1 MEYTDIGEFPVQ
13 YIGNSI
19 IEIKN
24 KVKRN
29 RHIKYNKIKK
39 IIEDIMSKKENYV
52 IVGSELLKKSRKTT
66 REPNISCGVIYPSIV

>member
-1 MEYTDIGEFPVQ
+1 MEYTDIGEFPI
-13 YIGNSI
+13 YCTGNSI

-39 IIEDIMSKKENYV
+39 
-52 IVGSELLKKSRKTT
+52 
-66 REPNISCGVIYPSIV
+66 